1 MDRRTGQ
8 QLSTRPV
15 GCRHAAY
22 RYLSIESIAL
32 HARETIGQRTGKKQ
46 RCESSQTVGEYR
58 RQYGRKNRQA
68 GRRAPQPQPLP
79 KRDSGPQSGQF
90 CHRGAGCAKKRRLDL
105 QGNRISDSLAYIFE
119 PIHRQGESVA
129 QEFQDYLQHWHNI
142 DRMAV
147 KKPVFDESV
156 TAGVSREK
164 ISEYEAAQ
172 PEFHE
177 AAEKYGPTMPILL
190 RFW

>member
-1 MDRRTGQ
+1 MEEKIDKLVGGHRNRNHYQNVIQARNRANFAIGEQGARRNDG
-8 QLSTRPV
+8 
-15 GCRHAAY
+15 Y
-22 RYLSIESIAL
+22 
-32 HARETIGQRTGKKQ
+32 
-46 RCESSQTVGEYR
+46 QT
-58 RQYGRKNRQA
+58 
-68 GRRAPQPQPLP
+68 
-79 KRDSGPQSGQF
+79 
-90 CHRGAGCAKKRRLDL
+90 DL
-105 QGNRISDSLAYIFE
+105 QGNRISDSLTYIFE

-147 KKPVFDESV
+147 KKPAFDESV
-156 TAGVSREK
+156 TAGGSREK

>member
-1 MDRRTGQ
+1 MEEKIDKLVGGHRNRNHYQNVIQARNRANFAIGEQGARRNDG
-8 QLSTRPV
+8 
-15 GCRHAAY
+15 Y
-22 RYLSIESIAL
+22 
-32 HARETIGQRTGKKQ
+32 
-46 RCESSQTVGEYR
+46 QT
-58 RQYGRKNRQA
+58 
-68 GRRAPQPQPLP
+68 
-79 KRDSGPQSGQF
+79 
-90 CHRGAGCAKKRRLDL
+90 DL
-105 QGNRISDSLAYIFE
+105 QGNRISDSLTYIFE

-129 QEFQDYLQHWHNI
+129 QEFQDYLQHWHNQDYLQHWHNI

-156 TAGVSREK
+156 TAGGSREK

>member
-1 MDRRTGQ
+1 MEKIDKLVGGHRNCNHYQNVIQARNRANFPIREQGARRNG
-8 QLSTRPV
+8 
-15 GCRHAAY
+15 GY
-22 RYLSIESIAL
+22 
-32 HARETIGQRTGKKQ
+32 
-46 RCESSQTVGEYR
+46 QT
-58 RQYGRKNRQA
+58 
-68 GRRAPQPQPLP
+68 
-79 KRDSGPQSGQF
+79 
-90 CHRGAGCAKKRRLDL
+90 DL
-105 QGNRISDSLAYIFE
+105 QGNRISDSLTYIFE